1 MYVKQALCEPAAT
14 NATWKRKLESSCKDI
29 QCFYDTSKMQE
40 NLMREKRNQDSHSGS
55 SNALFRN

>member
-14 NATWKRKLESSCKDI
+14 NAMWKRKLESSCKDI

-40 NLMREKRNQDSHSGS
+40 NVMSEKRNQNSGS
-55 SNALFRN
+55 CSSNTTFRN